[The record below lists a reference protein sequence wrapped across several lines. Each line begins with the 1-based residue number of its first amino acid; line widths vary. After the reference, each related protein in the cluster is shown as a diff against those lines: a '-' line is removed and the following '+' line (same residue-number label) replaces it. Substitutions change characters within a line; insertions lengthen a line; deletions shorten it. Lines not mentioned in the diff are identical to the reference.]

1 MTTFLSNI
9 EAKKPLL
16 AITRDE
22 KDQVL
27 GAWNIV
33 GTKIV
38 NVEYLNPHDL
48 LKYSDVVF
56 SEAALK
62 HLYDHF
68 AK

>member
-22 KDQVL
+22 KHQVL

-38 NVEYLNPHDL
+38 NVEYLNPHSL
-48 LKYSDVVF
+48 LKYKDLVF
-56 SEAALK
+56 TEASLK
-62 HLYDHF
+62 HLYAHF
-68 AK
+68 SK

>member
-1 MTTFLSNI
+1 M
-9 EAKKPLL
+9 
-16 AITRDE
+16 
-22 KDQVL
+22 
-27 GAWNIV
+27 
-33 GTKIV
+33 